1 MSTHRTCN
9 RSFWTKEEDKIFENT
24 LAIYFNDD
32 NLLKK
37 MAEAL
42 PGKSD
47 DDIKYHY
54 DILLEDLNAIECG
67 HVPLP
72 NYPEMQSRISK
83 EDAEWRRGTPWT
95 EEEHRLFLQG
105 MEKFGQG
112 DWRSIS
118 RHCVLTRTATQV
130 ASHAQKFFK
139 RQNAIDKKRKRRT
152 SILDITSAA
161 VGTSQVPNTEDMIGG
176 SQAVPSTN
184 NESMLPRE
192 STNAEQMIAVAG
204 GESSGHNVAFV
215 DGHNPDVNDEFI
227 LGIDDL
233 IMGQEDANEAGLLVD
248 AGRSLLPSKQPC
260 TAASSGTD
268 SRPISRIGSE
278 LEALIT
284 EHPAED
290 NDISS
295 IFYVGKAPTSHAMP
309 SHAAHSGISGYAV
322 ASIGAV
328 NAPENTVAAHSGMR
342 SFIAASFGAL
352 ENTEAAHGRMTN
364 FAASSFDAVNAPG
377 NTVAAYGGL
386 RSYTAASLGAPENMV
401 AAHGRMSSFAVASF
415 DAVNAPENT
424 VAAYRGMP
432 SYTAARFAAPES
444 MMAAR
449 SGMSSFAVDSIGA
462 QNAPQNMVAA
472 APVPS
477 QLPPFAPS
485 FNIGVGVLPGLN
497 TPDDNESVFDLHD
510 LFTDQMF

>member
-1 MSTHRTCN
+1 MSTERTCN

-32 NLLKK
+32 NLFKK

-54 DILLEDLNAIECG
+54 DILLEDLNAIESG

-72 NYPEMQSRISK
+72 NYPEMQSSISK
-83 EDAEWRRGTPWT
+83 EDVEWRRRIPWT

-105 MEKFGQG
+105 LEKFGQG

-139 RQNAIDKKRKRRT
+139 RQNAIDKKRKRRK
-152 SILDITSAA
+152 SILDITSAG
-161 VGTSQVPNTEDMIGG
+161 VGSSRVPNT
-176 SQAVPSTN
+176 N
-184 NESMLPRE
+184 NE

-204 GESSGHNVAFV
+204 GESSDHNVAFV

-233 IMGQEDANEAGLLVD
+233 IMEQEDANEAEFLVD
-248 AGRSLLPSKQPC
+248 AGRSPLPSKQPC
-260 TAASSGTD
+260 TAVSSGTD
-268 SRPISRIGSE
+268 SRPIVRIGSE

-284 EHPAED
+284 EHAAED

-295 IFYVGKAPTSHAMP
+295 IFDVGKAPTSHAMP
-309 SHAAHSGISGYAV
+309 SHSAHSGISGYAVASVGAVNAPENAVAAHNGMRSFMAASFGAPENMVAGHSGMTNFAV

-328 NAPENTVAAHSGMR
+328 NAPENTMAG
-342 SFIAASFGAL
+342 
-352 ENTEAAHGRMTN
+352 
-364 FAASSFDAVNAPG
+364 
-377 NTVAAYGGL
+377 YGGM
-386 RSYTAASLGAPENMV
+386 RSYTAASFGASVNTV
-401 AAHGRMSSFAVASF
+401 AGHSGMTSFAVASF

-444 MMAAR
+444 MMAGH

-472 APVPS
+472 

-485 FNIGVGVLPGLN
+485 SNIGVGVWPSLN
-497 TPDDNESVFDLHD
+497 PPDDDESVFDLHD
-510 LFTDQMF
+510 LFID

>member
-1 MSTHRTCN
+1 
-9 RSFWTKEEDKIFENT
+9 
-24 LAIYFNDD
+24 
-32 NLLKK
+32 

-42 PGKSD
+42 PGKTD

-83 EDAEWRRGTPWT
+83 EDAEWRRGDSWT
-95 EEEHRLFLQG
+95 EEETGAGHGEIWDAVIGEVYLG
-105 MEKFGQG
+105 T
-112 DWRSIS
+112 
-118 RHCVLTRTATQV
+118 VYYPRTATQC
-130 ASHAQKFFK
+130 
-139 RQNAIDKKRKRRT
+139 
-152 SILDITSAA
+152 A

-309 SHAAHSGISGYAV
+309 SHAAHSGISGYAEV
-322 ASIGAV
+322 AS
-328 NAPENTVAAHSGMR
+328 
-342 SFIAASFGAL
+342 
-352 ENTEAAHGRMTN
+352 
-364 FAASSFDAVNAPG
+364 
-377 NTVAAYGGL
+377 
-386 RSYTAASLGAPENMV
+386 
-401 AAHGRMSSFAVASF
+401 
-415 DAVNAPENT
+415 
-424 VAAYRGMP
+424 
-432 SYTAARFAAPES
+432 
-444 MMAAR
+444 
-449 SGMSSFAVDSIGA
+449 
-462 QNAPQNMVAA
+462 
-472 APVPS
+472 
-477 QLPPFAPS
+477 
-485 FNIGVGVLPGLN
+485 VL
-497 TPDDNESVFDLHD
+497 
-510 LFTDQMF
+510 

>member
-1 MSTHRTCN
+1 MSTDETCN

-32 NLLKK
+32 NLFKK

-54 DILLEDLNAIECG
+54 DILLEDLKAIESG

-83 EDAEWRRGTPWT
+83 EDVEWRRGIPWT

-105 MEKFGQG
+105 LEKFGQG

-118 RHCVLTRTATQV
+118 RYCVLTRTATQV
-130 ASHAQKFFK
+130 ASHAQKYFK
-139 RQNAIDKKRKRRT
+139 RQNDVDKKRRRRT

-176 SQAVPSTN
+176 SQEVPSTN
-184 NESMLPRE
+184 NESMLPRK

-233 IMGQEDANEAGLLVD
+233 IMEQEDANEAEFLVD

-260 TAASSGTD
+260 TAVSSGTD
-268 SRPISRIGSE
+268 SRPIVRIGSE

-284 EHPAED
+284 EHAAVD

-295 IFYVGKAPTSHAMP
+295 IFDVGKAPTSHA
-309 SHAAHSGISGYAV
+309 AHSRISGYAV
-322 ASIGAV
+322 ASVGAV
-328 NAPENTVAAHSGMR
+328 NATENTVAAHNGMRSPTAASFGAPENTVAGHSG
-342 SFIAASFGAL
+342 
-352 ENTEAAHGRMTN
+352 MTN
-364 FAASSFDAVNAPG
+364 FAA
-377 NTVAAYGGL
+377 
-386 RSYTAASLGAPENMV
+386 
-401 AAHGRMSSFAVASF
+401 ASF

-424 VAAYRGMP
+424 VTANREMP
-432 SYTAARFAAPES
+432 SYTAASFGAPES
-444 MMAAR
+444 MMAAHR
-449 SGMSSFAVDSIGA
+449 GMTSFAVDSIGA
-462 QNAPQNMVAA
+462 QNAPQNMVADTA
-472 APVPS
+472 VPA
-477 QLPPFAPS
+477 QLPPFSPS
-485 FNIGVGVLPGLN
+485 SNIGVGAWPSLN
-497 TPDDNESVFDLHD
+497 TPDDNESVFNLHD